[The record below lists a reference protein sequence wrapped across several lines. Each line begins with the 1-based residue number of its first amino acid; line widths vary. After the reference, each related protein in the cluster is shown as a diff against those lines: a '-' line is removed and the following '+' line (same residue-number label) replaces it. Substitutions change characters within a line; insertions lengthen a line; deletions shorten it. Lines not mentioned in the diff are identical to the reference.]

1 MNIDVLHCSNLPVI
15 KFPTYTVIR
24 RTIRQPQ
31 DEIMKTILLF
41 FVLIPF
47 RIPWVHG
54 RYIKRPISDKIV
66 LKLLNYRYLILRDR
80 KKRLCQA
87 ESACISSQSYKIK
100 YVWLSFNGFA
110 AADASLVHLLSTCTL
125 ILAQVYI
132 GPSEERVVWVQLH
145 AVGRSCDSSCMLCSQ
160 YPPPPPVWRLAERH
174 AAASKKRLQLHWDC
188 SRVCEL
194 CMSDARTSRRS
205 FCHSLALN
213 ERRRR
218 CCCFWLASSLRFRTS
233 TDKATKRGGA
243 HESATFSQKK
253 LPCSLGRLAN
263 LADWAGCANIWPQPE
278 AESTARQ
285 YCLRQRGG
293 GMELE
298 G

>member
-132 GPSEERVVWVQLH
+132 GPSDERVVWVQLH

-160 YPPPPPVWRLAERH
+160 YPPPHQCGALQKGTPPLA
-174 AAASKKRLQLHWDC
+174 
-188 SRVCEL
+188 
-194 CMSDARTSRRS
+194 RS
-205 FCHSLALN
+205 GYSYT
-213 ERRRR
+213 E
-218 CCCFWLASSLRFRTS
+218 TV
-233 TDKATKRGGA
+233 
-243 HESATFSQKK
+243 
-253 LPCSLGRLAN
+253 P
-263 LADWAGCANIWPQPE
+263 GCANCACLMRGRRDE
-278 AESTARQ
+278 ASVTH
-285 YCLRQRGG
+285 L
-293 GMELE
+293 L
-298 G
+298 